1 MREGATSVETLGV
14 VSEPIL
20 DFDPSDV
27 VLAFVHI
34 FMGVFNRIYVKIK
47 EQLQEL
53 FDLPFIARSDTVV
66 VMEAKIVELEEKQ
79 LEQRAM
85 ITALKE
91 SG

>member
-1 MREGATSVETLGV
+1 MCEDATSVETLGV

-27 VLAFVHI
+27 VIAFVHI

-53 FDLPFIARSDTVV
+53 FDVPFIARSDTVV
-66 VMEAKIVELEEKQ
+66 VMEAKL
-79 LEQRAM
+79 LN
-85 ITALKE
+85 LKK
-91 SG
+91 SSWSNKL